1 MAPEGIWTNTEE
13 NQVKQVLTT
22 LRALAGL
29 LLIALLVSGCS
40 LVNSTSDT
48 QSPSTTTSGAELGKI
63 VTAES
68 IDTANHNAPVNETT
82 TFNSLNQAIYAV
94 VEAQRI
100 DAGTTMFA
108 RWSRDGKPFEDSDE
122 IKADKQYQD
131 TYVEFHL
138 EPNNKAID
146 PGNYTV
152 QVFVN
157 GNPAK
162 QANFTVE

>member
-1 MAPEGIWTNTEE
+1 MRRLLAI
-13 NQVKQVLTT
+13 
-22 LRALAGL
+22 LRATTGL
-29 LLIALLVSGCS
+29 LVVALIVSGCS
-40 LVNSTSDT
+40 LVNNTSDT
-48 QSPSTTTSGAELGKI
+48 PSSGTTTSGAELGRI
-63 VTAES
+63 VTAQS
-68 IDTANHNAPVNETT
+68 IDTANHNAPVNETS
-82 TFNSLNQAIYAV
+82 TFNSLNQTIYAV

-108 RWSRDGKPFEDSDE
+108 RWSRDGQPFEDSDE
-122 IKADKQYQD
+122 IKADKQYQN

-138 EPNNKAID
+138 EPTNKAID

-162 QANFTVE
+162 QANFTVQ

>member
-1 MAPEGIWTNTEE
+1 MKRLLAI
-13 NQVKQVLTT
+13 
-22 LRALAGL
+22 LRAIAGL
-29 LLIALLVSGCS
+29 LFVALVISSCS
-40 LVNSTSDT
+40 LVNNNSST
-48 QSPSTTTSGAELGKI
+48 QSPSTAASGAELGRI

-82 TFNSLNQAIYAV
+82 TFNRLNQAIYAV

-108 RWSRDGKPFEDSDE
+108 RWSRDGKPFEDSTE
-122 IKADKQYQD
+122 VRADKQYQN

-138 EPNNKAID
+138 EPTNKAID

-162 QANFTVE
+162 QADFTVQ

>member
-1 MAPEGIWTNTEE
+1 MKRLLAI
-13 NQVKQVLTT
+13 
-22 LRALAGL
+22 LRAGIGL
-29 LLIALLVSGCS
+29 LLVALIVSGCS
-40 LVNSTSDT
+40 LVNNSSST
-48 QSPSTTTSGAELGKI
+48 QSPSTTTSGAELGRI
-63 VTAES
+63 VTAQS
-68 IDTANHNAPVNETT
+68 IDTANHNAPVNETS

-100 DAGTTMFA
+100 DAGTTLFA
-108 RWSRDGKPFEDSDE
+108 RWSRDGKPFEDSEE
-122 IKADKQYQD
+122 IKADKLYQN

-138 EPNNKAID
+138 EPTNKAID

-162 QANFTVE
+162 QANFTVQ

>member
-1 MAPEGIWTNTEE
+1 MKRI
-13 NQVKQVLTT
+13 LTI
-22 LRALAGL
+22 LRATIGL
-29 LLIALLVSGCS
+29 LLVALFVSGCS
-40 LVNSTSDT
+40 LLNNNSSA
-48 QSPSTTTSGAELGKI
+48 QNPSTTAGAELGRI

-100 DAGTTMFA
+100 DPGTTMFA
-108 RWSRDGKPFEDSDE
+108 RWSRDGKPFEDSQE
-122 IKADKQYQD
+122 IKADKQYQN

-138 EPNNKAID
+138 EPTNKAID
-146 PGNYTV
+146 PGSYTV

-162 QANFTVE
+162 QANFTVK

>member
-1 MAPEGIWTNTEE
+1 MKRILT
-13 NQVKQVLTT
+13 VLHATI
-22 LRALAGL
+22 GM
-29 LLIALLVSGCS
+29 LLITLFVSGCS
-40 LVNSTSDT
+40 LFNTSSDT
-48 QSPSTTTSGAELGKI
+48 QSPSVPSTAASGAELGRL

-108 RWSRDGKPFEDSDE
+108 RWSRDGKPFEDSEE

-138 EPNNKAID
+138 EPTNKAID
-146 PGNYTV
+146 PGSYTV

-162 QANFTVE
+162 QANFTVQ

>member
-1 MAPEGIWTNTEE
+1 MKRVFA
-13 NQVKQVLTT
+13 T
-22 LRALAGL
+22 LRASIGL
-29 LLIALLVSGCS
+29 VLVALIVSGCS
-40 LVNSTSDT
+40 LVNNSSST
-48 QSPSTTTSGAELGKI
+48 QSPSTTTSGAELGRI
-63 VTAES
+63 VTAQS
-68 IDTANHNAPVNETT
+68 IDTANHNAPVNETS

-108 RWSRDGKPFEDSDE
+108 RWSRDGKPFEDSTE
-122 IKADKQYQD
+122 VKADKQYQN

-138 EPNNKAID
+138 EPTNKAID

-162 QANFTVE
+162 QANFTVQ

>member
-1 MAPEGIWTNTEE
+1 MKRLLAILHTGI
-13 NQVKQVLTT
+13 V
-22 LRALAGL
+22 L
-29 LLIALLVSGCS
+29 LLVALFIAGCS
-40 LVNSTSDT
+40 LVNNTSGT
-48 QSPSTTTSGAELGKI
+48 QNPSTTSGADLGRI

-82 TFNSLNQAIYAV
+82 TFNRLDQAIYAV
-94 VEAQRI
+94 VEARRI
-100 DAGTTMFA
+100 DPGTTMFA
-108 RWSRDGKPFEDSDE
+108 RWSRDGQPFEDSTE
-122 IKADKQYQD
+122 TRAERQYQN

-162 QANFTVE
+162 QANFTVQ

>member
-1 MAPEGIWTNTEE
+1 M
-13 NQVKQVLTT
+13 KRL
-22 LRALAGL
+22 LAVSCTMIGL
-29 LLIALLVSGCS
+29 LLVVLFVSGCS
-40 LVNSTSDT
+40 LFNSTSDT
-48 QSPSTTTSGAELGKI
+48 QNPATTSGAELGRI

-68 IDTANHNAPVNETT
+68 IDTANHNAPVNETS
-82 TFNSLNQAIYAV
+82 TFNRLDQTIYAV

-100 DAGTTMFA
+100 DPGTTMFA
-108 RWSRDGKPFEDSDE
+108 RWSRDGKPFEDSQE
-122 IKADKQYQD
+122 IRADKQYQN

-138 EPNNKAID
+138 EPINKAID

-162 QANFTVE
+162 QANFTVQ

>member
-1 MAPEGIWTNTEE
+1 MRLLA
-13 NQVKQVLTT
+13 T
-22 LRALAGL
+22 LRVTLGL
-29 LLIALLVSGCS
+29 LLVALTVSGCS
-40 LVNSTSDT
+40 LLNSTS
-48 QSPSTTTSGAELGKI
+48 TTPGSGTTSTSGAQLGRI

-68 IDTANHNAPVNETT
+68 IDTSNHNAPVNETS
-82 TFNSLNQAIYAV
+82 TFKRLDQTIYAV

-108 RWSRDGKPFEDSDE
+108 RWSREGQPFEDSSE
-122 IKADKQYQD
+122 ITADKAYQN

-146 PGNYTV
+146 AGNYTV

-162 QANFTVE
+162 QANFTVQ

>member
-1 MAPEGIWTNTEE
+1 MKRLLAI
-13 NQVKQVLTT
+13 
-22 LRALAGL
+22 LRVTSGL
-29 LLIALLVSGCS
+29 LLVMLVVTGCS
-40 LVNSTSDT
+40 LLNNTSST
-48 QSPSTTTSGAELGKI
+48 QSPSTTTSGAQLGRI

-68 IDTANHNAPVNETT
+68 IDTANHNAPVNETS
-82 TFNSLNQAIYAV
+82 TFNKLDQAIYAV

-100 DAGTTMFA
+100 DPGTTMFA
-108 RWSRDGKPFEDSDE
+108 RWSRDGTPFEDSKE
-122 IKADKQYQD
+122 ITADKQYQD

-138 EPNNKAID
+138 EPINKAID

-162 QANFTVE
+162 QANFTVQ

>member
-1 MAPEGIWTNTEE
+1 MKRLLAI
-13 NQVKQVLTT
+13 
-22 LRALAGL
+22 LRAGIGL
-29 LLIALLVSGCS
+29 LLVALFVSGCS
-40 LVNSTSDT
+40 LVNSSSGTHTD
-48 QSPSTTTSGAELGKI
+48 SGAQLGRI

-68 IDTANHNAPVNETT
+68 IDTANHNAPVNETS
-82 TFNSLNQAIYAV
+82 TFNRLDQAIYAV

-100 DAGTTMFA
+100 DPGTTMFA
-108 RWSRDGKPFEDSDE
+108 RWSRDGKPFEDSEE
-122 IKADKQYQD
+122 IKADKQYQN

-138 EPNNKAID
+138 EPTNKAID
-146 PGNYTV
+146 PGSYTV

>member
-1 MAPEGIWTNTEE
+1 MKRLLAI
-13 NQVKQVLTT
+13 
-22 LRALAGL
+22 LRATAGL
-29 LLIALLVSGCS
+29 LFVALVISSCS
-40 LVNSTSDT
+40 LVNNNSSA
-48 QSPSTTTSGAELGKI
+48 QSPSTAASGAELGRI

-82 TFNSLNQAIYAV
+82 TFNRLNQAIYAV

-108 RWSRDGKPFEDSDE
+108 RWSRDGKPFEDSTE
-122 IKADKQYQD
+122 VRADKQYQN

-138 EPNNKAID
+138 EPTNKAID

-162 QANFTVE
+162 QADFTVQ

>member
-1 MAPEGIWTNTEE
+1 MKRLLAI
-13 NQVKQVLTT
+13 
-22 LRALAGL
+22 LRAGIGL
-29 LLIALLVSGCS
+29 LLVALFVSGCS
-40 LVNSTSDT
+40 LVNSSSGT
-48 QSPSTTTSGAELGKI
+48 QSPNTTTASGAQLGRI

-68 IDTANHNAPVNETT
+68 IDTANHNAPVNETS
-82 TFNSLNQAIYAV
+82 TFNRLDQAIYAV

-100 DAGTTMFA
+100 DPGTTMFA

-122 IKADKQYQD
+122 IRADKQYQN

-138 EPNNKAID
+138 EPTNKAID

>member
-1 MAPEGIWTNTEE
+1 MKWMFTS
-13 NQVKQVLTT
+13 

-29 LLIALLVSGCS
+29 LLVALFVSGCS
-40 LVNSTSDT
+40 LVNSSSDT
-48 QSPSTTTSGAELGKI
+48 QNPGAPNTASSGAELGKI

-68 IDTANHNAPVNETT
+68 IDTANHNAPVNETS

-108 RWSRDGKPFEDSDE
+108 RWSRDGKPFEDSEE
-122 IKADKQYQD
+122 IKADKQYQN

-138 EPNNKAID
+138 EPTNKAID
-146 PGNYTV
+146 PGSYTV

-162 QANFTVE
+162 QAEFTVQ

>member
-1 MAPEGIWTNTEE
+1 MKRLLAI
-13 NQVKQVLTT
+13 
-22 LRALAGL
+22 LRAGIGL
-29 LLIALLVSGCS
+29 LLVALFVSGCS
-40 LVNSTSDT
+40 LVNSSSGT
-48 QSPSTTTSGAELGKI
+48 QSPNATTDSGAQLGRI

-68 IDTANHNAPVNETT
+68 IDTANHNAPVNETS
-82 TFNSLNQAIYAV
+82 TFNRLDQAIYAV

-100 DAGTTMFA
+100 DPGTTMFA
-108 RWSRDGKPFEDSDE
+108 RWSRDGKPFEDSEE
-122 IKADKQYQD
+122 IRADKQYQN

-138 EPNNKAID
+138 EPTNKAID
-146 PGNYTV
+146 PGSYTV

>member
-1 MAPEGIWTNTEE
+1 MKRLLPILRTGI
-13 NQVKQVLTT
+13 
-22 LRALAGL
+22 GL
-29 LLIALLVSGCS
+29 LLVALIVAGCS
-40 LVNSTSDT
+40 LVNSSSGT
-48 QSPSTTTSGAELGKI
+48 QSPSTTTSGAELGRI
-63 VTAES
+63 VTAQS
-68 IDTANHNAPVNETT
+68 IDTANHNAPVNETS

-100 DAGTTMFA
+100 DPGTTMFA
-108 RWSRDGKPFEDSDE
+108 RWSRDGKPFEDSEE
-122 IKADKQYQD
+122 IKADKLYQN

-138 EPNNKAID
+138 EPTNKAID

-162 QANFTVE
+162 QANFTVQ

>member
-1 MAPEGIWTNTEE
+1 MKRLLAI
-13 NQVKQVLTT
+13 
-22 LRALAGL
+22 LRATVGL
-29 LLIALLVSGCS
+29 LLVALFMSGCS
-40 LVNSTSDT
+40 LLNNNSGA
-48 QSPSTTTSGAELGKI
+48 QSPSTTTAGAELGRI

-68 IDTANHNAPVNETT
+68 IDTANHNAPVNETS

-100 DAGTTMFA
+100 DPGTTMFA
-108 RWSRDGKPFEDSDE
+108 RWSRDGKPFEDSQE
-122 IKADKQYQD
+122 IKADKQYRN

-138 EPNNKAID
+138 EPTNKAID
-146 PGNYTV
+146 PGSYTV

-162 QANFTVE
+162 QANFTVQ

>member
-1 MAPEGIWTNTEE
+1 MKRILAI
-13 NQVKQVLTT
+13 
-22 LRALAGL
+22 LRAVIGL
-29 LLIALLVSGCS
+29 VLVALIVSGCS
-40 LVNSTSDT
+40 LVNNNSST
-48 QSPSTTTSGAELGKI
+48 QSPSTTTSGAELGRI
-63 VTAES
+63 VTAQS
-68 IDTANHNAPVNETT
+68 IDTANHNAPVNETS

-108 RWSRDGKPFEDSDE
+108 RWSRDGKPFEDSTE
-122 IKADKQYQD
+122 VKADKQYQN

-138 EPNNKAID
+138 EPTNKAID

-162 QANFTVE
+162 QANFTVQ

>member
-1 MAPEGIWTNTEE
+1 
-13 NQVKQVLTT
+13 VKRLVAI
-22 LRALAGL
+22 LRAAAGL
-29 LLIALLVSGCS
+29 LLVALAVSGCS
-40 LVNSTSDT
+40 LLNDTSST
-48 QSPSTTTSGAELGKI
+48 PSSGGTTASSGAQLGRI

-68 IDTANHNAPVNETT
+68 IDTANHNAPVNETS
-82 TFNSLNQAIYAV
+82 TFNKLDQAIYAV

-100 DAGTTMFA
+100 DAGTKMFA
-108 RWSRDGKPFEDSDE
+108 RWSREGQPFEDSSE
-122 IKADKQYQD
+122 ITADKQYQN

-162 QANFTVE
+162 QANFTVQ

>member
-1 MAPEGIWTNTEE
+1 MKRLLAM
-13 NQVKQVLTT
+13 
-22 LRALAGL
+22 LRAGIVL
-29 LLIALLVSGCS
+29 LLVALFVSGCS
-40 LVNSTSDT
+40 LVNSST
-48 QSPSTTTSGAELGKI
+48 QSPSTPSTAIAGAELGQL

-68 IDTANHNAPVNETT
+68 IDTANHNAPVNQTS

-108 RWSRDGKPFEDSDE
+108 RWSRDGKPFEDSSE
-122 IKADKQYQD
+122 VKADKQYQN

-138 EPNNKAID
+138 EPTNKAID
-146 PGNYTV
+146 PGSYTV

-162 QANFTVE
+162 QANFTAQ

>member
-1 MAPEGIWTNTEE
+1 MKRLLLILRGGI
-13 NQVKQVLTT
+13 
-22 LRALAGL
+22 GL
-29 LLIALLVSGCS
+29 LLVALFVSGCS
-40 LVNSTSDT
+40 LLNNNSGA
-48 QSPSTTTSGAELGKI
+48 QNPSTTSGAELGRI

-68 IDTANHNAPVNETT
+68 IDTANHNAPVNETS
-82 TFNSLNQAIYAV
+82 TFNRLDQAIYAV

-100 DAGTTMFA
+100 EPGTTMFA
-108 RWSRDGKPFEDSDE
+108 RWSRDGKPFEDSEE
-122 IKADKQYQD
+122 IKADKLYQN

-138 EPNNKAID
+138 EPTNKAID

-162 QANFTVE
+162 QANFTVQ